1 MLAVYLVNIVNV
13 WHSKLL
19 FIGKKQQAIPPY
31 NVFLPSCKKSQW
43 EKSVK
48 AVPHHCVCGGI
59 IISSPPSPVGRL
71 IPFKCWNRSQDP
83 TNNSPGRLFTSQL
96 PQPTCRCQAGT
107 LSALCC
113 SQSPFLICTLMCA
126 LRANAEI
133 LLYWSLL
140 QSVGI
145 KDLTSVL
152 KQIVGCAYICLQLNN
167 IDLGYWSQGVL

>member
-31 NVFLPSCKKSQW
+31 NVFLPSCKNSQW
-43 EKSVK
+43 EKVWKLFLIIVFVVELLSPALSLQLGDSFLSSVGTEVK
-48 AVPHHCVCGGI
+48 IQRTTLLAGSLLVRFPNPLADVRRGPC
-59 IISSPPSPVGRL
+59 
-71 IPFKCWNRSQDP
+71 
-83 TNNSPGRLFTSQL
+83 L
-96 PQPTCRCQAGT
+96 P
-107 LSALCC
+107 LCC

-167 IDLGYWSQGVL
+167 IDRGYWSQGVF